1 MIELRSSVLTV
12 GITGHGARIAR
23 LAAPDRDGRAA
34 QVVLGLDEYAY
45 YSDRDYLGAT
55 VGRFANRIGDGR
67 FVLDGVEYSVP
78 CNEGTVA
85 LHGGKRAL
93 DHAEFTAEA
102 PHAVDDG
109 VALTLRHVSPDGDN
123 GFPGRLDVRVTYTV
137 SGPDLRVE
145 LLATTDAP
153 TVVNLTNHA
162 YFTLAGA
169 PEPVG
174 DLEATVFADRF
185 LPVDDRLLPT
195 GALAPVDGTP
205 FDLREPTGLGAR
217 LEVSD
222 PQLDVAG
229 GFDHTWVLDGSG
241 PHLADG
247 VDEPLP
253 AAAHVRHPASGRTL
267 TVFTDQPGAQFYTGN
282 FLDGTLA
289 LHDGG
294 TARRREAFCVE
305 PQHFPDSPNRPEF
318 PTTVLR
324 PGATYRA
331 RSVYRFGTSPA

>member
-1 MIELRSSVLTV
+1 MIELRSSVLTA

-23 LAAPDRDGRAA
+23 LSAPDRHGRAE

-55 VGRFANRIGDGR
+55 VGRYANRIADGR
-67 FVLDGVEYSVP
+67 FVLDGVEYCVP

-93 DHAEFTAEA
+93 DHAEFTAEE
-102 PHAVDDG
+102 PRAVDDG
-109 VALTLRHVSPDGDN
+109 QALTLRHVSPDGDN

-137 SGPDLRVE
+137 RGPDLGVE

-162 YFTLAGA
+162 YFTLAGV
-169 PEPVG
+169 PEHVD
-174 DLEATVFADRF
+174 DLEVALFADRF
-185 LPVDDRLLPT
+185 LPVDERLLPT
-195 GALAPVDGTP
+195 GELAPVAGTP
-205 FDLREPTGLGAR
+205 FDLREPTGLGGR
-217 LEVSD
+217 LAAGD

-241 PHLADG
+241 PRLPDG
-247 VDEPLP
+247 AGEPLV

-289 LHDGG
+289 LHGGG

-318 PTTVLR
+318 PSTRLR
-324 PGATYRA
+324 PGQTYRW
-331 RSVYRFGTSPA
+331 RSVYRFGVSPD